1 MATEVTGG
9 NAHWL
14 STEDL
19 LSETQKPTVT
29 MTVSLDYLLYY
40 LLAPNAACWQ
50 AIFECVRVPSLQVTN
65 I

>member
-1 MATEVTGG
+1 
-9 NAHWL
+9 L